1 MEYNILAAGL
11 TMGLSAI
18 GAGIGV
24 GVLGSKFLEGIARQ
38 PELAPFP
45 QAIVMIV
52 FVAICW
58 KYIYPPILSV
68 MKERE
73 KRISDGLEAA
83 KKADDSLEEAKLA
96 FDKELDQAKAE
107 AAEILEKANA
117 RASQIVSDA
126 SSKAEAEAEKILT
139 SASTTIENEKNK
151 AKEELREQMSEI
163 IIDTTQKILGDEISK
178 EKHEEIL
185 KKAAEEL

>member
-1 MEYNILAAGL
+1 MNINATL
-11 TMGLSAI
+11 
-18 GAGIGV
+18 
-24 GVLGSKFLEGIARQ
+24 IA
-38 PELAPFP
+38 

-58 KYIYPPILSV
+58 RYIYPPILSV

-96 FDKELDQAKAE
+96 FDKELNQAKTE
-107 AAEILEKANA
+107 AAEILDKANA

-126 SSKAEAEAEKILT
+126 ASKAAAPRQAAK
-139 SASTTIENEKNK
+139 ASQRIPIRLSSTGHVICIN
-151 AKEELREQMSEI
+151 APSSY
-163 IIDTTQKILGDEISK
+163 GDE
-178 EKHEEIL
+178 
-185 KKAAEEL
+185 